1 MSRIRDKNE
10 HADFATSGIESAP
23 IQELSARTRE
33 IYIQGL
39 VDCNEDVHTT
49 VERLRNSLIDMTE
62 ITEIETEFEWRLLN
76 RFMSLFEQAYFDRL
90 DKIKEEEE
98 IENYGLS

>member
-1 MSRIRDKNE
+1 MPVNTTERKPQVSKE
-10 HADFATSGIESAP
+10 EE
-23 IQELSARTRE
+23 IQELSTRARE

-39 VDCNEDVHTT
+39 MDCNEDVHTT
-49 VERLRNSLIDMTE
+49 VERLRNSLTDMTE

-76 RFMSLFEQAYFDRL
+76 RFMSLFEQSYFDRL